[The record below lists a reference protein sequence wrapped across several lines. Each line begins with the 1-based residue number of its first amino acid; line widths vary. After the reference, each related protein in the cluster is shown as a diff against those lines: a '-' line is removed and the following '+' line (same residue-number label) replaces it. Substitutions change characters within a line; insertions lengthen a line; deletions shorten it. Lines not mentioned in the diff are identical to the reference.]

1 MICYNFNI
9 ISSFVFKISCF
20 YRVKFVYV
28 VATLNHTTLIL
39 KIEKKYLNFFF
50 FYYCDM

>member
-9 ISSFVFKISCF
+9 ISSFGFKISCF

-39 KIEKKYLNFFF
+39 KIEETIFEKIYL
-50 FYYCDM
+50 Y